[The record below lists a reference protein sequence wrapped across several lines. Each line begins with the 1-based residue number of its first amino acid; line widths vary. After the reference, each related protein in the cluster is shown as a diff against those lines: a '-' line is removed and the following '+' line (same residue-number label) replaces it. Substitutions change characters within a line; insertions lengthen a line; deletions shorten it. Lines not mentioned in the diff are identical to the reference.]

1 MRKNVAKPLLASVIA
16 AMCVFLGG
24 CASHTREYT
33 VIDGEKIEFASE
45 YESEKWRAPLEKL
58 LSNTVGMEFYDDVK
72 GELVK
77 KDPPYLERPSVEKG
91 YGCALYDLNSDGTPE
106 LLVNMGG
113 GSAGNAPYEV
123 YDIFT
128 GENIGAI
135 ESSPGDSICCYY
147 DSEERNVTVVSQ
159 FYWRSGWSSKMF
171 FTSFI
176 TPDEGGFCE
185 ELYLMSSYYMEH
197 DNIGEDD
204 FFIVCRE
211 MSCYVWGERAEPE
224 WYLSECEYFNK
235 RYIRI
240 KETGLEYV
248 SWYEIEEDDDTHDEL
263 GKKMAESLLSS
274 GQKFIVYG
282 EE

>member
-1 MRKNVAKPLLASVIA
+1 
-16 AMCVFLGG
+16 
-24 CASHTREYT
+24 
-33 VIDGEKIEFASE
+33 
-45 YESEKWRAPLEKL
+45 
-58 LSNTVGMEFYDDVK
+58 
-72 GELVK
+72 
-77 KDPPYLERPSVEKG
+77 
-91 YGCALYDLNSDGTPE
+91 
-106 LLVNMGG
+106 
-113 GSAGNAPYEV
+113 
-123 YDIFT
+123 
-128 GENIGAI
+128 
-135 ESSPGDSICCYY
+135 
-147 DSEERNVTVVSQ
+147 
-159 FYWRSGWSSKMF
+159 MF

-204 FFIVCRE
+204 FFIVCRD

-248 SWYEIEEDDDTHDEL
+248 SWYEIEEDGDTHDEL
-263 GKKMAESLLSS
+263 GKKMAESLLST